1 MSMTHNVPQR
11 ISAWRLGVV
20 DAAGPLILYLVLTV
34 MQYFVAS
41 PRFFALSLPIPSVET
56 I

>member
-1 MSMTHNVPQR
+1 MSMTRASPR
-11 ISAWRLGVV
+11 GSAPGRLGVV
-20 DAAGPLILYLVLTV
+20 DAAGPLILYLVLMV

>member
-1 MSMTHNVPQR
+1 MSMTRNVPQR

-20 DAAGPLILYLVLTV
+20 DAMPLLIFDLALMV

-41 PRFFALSLPIPSVET
+41 PRFFALSLPIP
-56 I
+56 